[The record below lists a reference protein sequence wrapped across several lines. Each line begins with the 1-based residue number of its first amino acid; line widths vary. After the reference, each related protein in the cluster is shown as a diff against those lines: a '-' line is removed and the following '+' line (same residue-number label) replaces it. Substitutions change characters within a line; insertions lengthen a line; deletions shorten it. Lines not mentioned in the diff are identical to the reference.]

1 MKFVSAKV
9 IMTSARLILMS
20 HYDDTHW
27 DRQKLLH
34 FPIEILYADLWLLA
48 AIHHFNTTPKA
59 LTYLLRTDK
68 RRLWALHIGKVH
80 AAVDMVDCSYL
91 RHRSCADTR
100 TSSPMNLNTLKPKK
114 LQQAR

>member
-1 MKFVSAKV
+1 
-9 IMTSARLILMS
+9 MS

-80 AAVDMVDCSYL
+80 AAVDMVDCSLSKASQL
-91 RHRSCADTR
+91 RRYQ
-100 TSSPMNLNTLKPKK
+100 NLVTHES
-114 LQQAR
+114 QHS